1 MVGGSWTE
9 PSSYLRRSAAHPPP
23 ATASLR
29 PPPCQPLY
37 RCWAVTDD
45 TLSRSPDDTS
55 RKTHQTLRIRQFE
68 THTLSFSG
76 APGVGDA
83 FFKHVFNN
91 QCHSDRV
98 RRVPVTPA
106 ADDRR
111 GFEGL
116 PENSFDRSD
125 RKFLAVA
132 VAAHAV
138 VLNATDSDWG
148 EQAALMDKLGVEVRQ
163 LCPQHVSE
171 RTGRTRP

>member
-1 MVGGSWTE
+1 MTPFVVDTNVAI
-9 PSSYLRRSAAHPPP
+9 AANGR
-23 ATASLR
+23 ATHADQ
-29 PPPCQPLY
+29 PCQSTCVKRLS
-37 RCWAVTDD
+37 CLVKEGVVAIDD
-45 TLSRSPDDTS
+45 SGLILDEYKR
-55 RKTHQTLRIRQFE
+55 HLN
-68 THTLSFSG
+68 FSG

-91 QCHSDRV
+91 QYHSDRV

-111 GFEGL
+111 GFAGL

-148 EQAALMDKLGVEVRQ
+148 EQAALMDRLGVEVRQ